1 MLLKRAIATWS
12 DKVHTWLGSVKM
24 APEKDWPALA
34 SGAAAV
40 GREDAGEELVVIG
53 VAGDDVT
60 GADTVGEEVTAE
72 TAGLAAGD
80 V

>member
-1 MLLKRAIATWS
+1 
-12 DKVHTWLGSVKM
+12 M
-24 APEKDWPALA
+24 APVKDWPAFA

-60 GADTVGEEVTAE
+60 GAEAVGEEVTAE
-72 TAGLAAGD
+72 IAGLAAGD
-80 V
+80 IRGVAITPAVLAGAGAMAGDDGH

>member
-1 MLLKRAIATWS
+1 MT
-12 DKVHTWLGSVKM
+12 
-24 APEKDWPALA
+24 PEKDWPAFA

-60 GADTVGEEVTAE
+60 VVGEEVTAE
-72 TAGLAAGD
+72 DGLAAGD
-80 V
+80 VRDVAITPAVTAGTGAVAGDDGH

>member
-1 MLLKRAIATWS
+1 
-12 DKVHTWLGSVKM
+12 M
-24 APEKDWPALA
+24 APEKDWPAFA

-60 GADTVGEEVTAE
+60 GAEVVGEEVTAE
-72 TAGLAAGD
+72 IAGLAAGGVAITPAVLAGAGAMTGD
-80 V
+80 DGH